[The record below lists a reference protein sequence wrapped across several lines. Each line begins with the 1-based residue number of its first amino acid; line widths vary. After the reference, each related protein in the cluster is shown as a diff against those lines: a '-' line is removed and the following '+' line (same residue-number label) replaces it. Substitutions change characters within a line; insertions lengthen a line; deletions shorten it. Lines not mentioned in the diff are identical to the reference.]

1 MPLPLAP
8 RRNVAWQGLQLRA
21 QTPGA
26 TRAHGHRDKLTHYS
40 LFVFKRTASITLKG
54 HTYTDRNALQ
64 DRSRHAGAQRGGRV
78 GVSCGGMIRAA
89 TCWVACPV
97 ARWGGRSAE
106 PHARTHP
113 ATWALRRR
121 LRVLELGMPR
131 RACSER
137 SARIGRVSSRT
148 ASVPAACWGARWGP
162 CGRRGRVTRSG
173 ASGTAPG
180 DARTAAPLN
189 STSAPASILSTHRAF
204 RPQRLVPPGLSL
216 SVRGGASFC

>member
-1 MPLPLAP
+1 VARPAAP
-8 RRNVAWQGLQLRA
+8 RADPRRHTRPWPSGQTHPLFPFCFFGREQL
-21 QTPGA
+21 P
-26 TRAHGHRDKLTHYS
+26 
-40 LFVFKRTASITLKG
+40 ITLKG

-64 DRSRHAGAQRGGRV
+64 DRSRHAGAPGG
-78 GVSCGGMIRAA
+78 GGAPLTCGGMIRAA

-137 SARIGRVSSRT
+137 SVRIGRVSSRT